1 MQKTEIWAVEYSR
14 ITGFFRSQPDVVRA
28 GSGFVSGSC
37 RITVTAL
44 EDRRLGSLRLPRT
57 LVMFEGGETSLS
69 TIYRRF
75 LLEFL
80 SAGG

>member
-14 ITGFFRSQPDVVRA
+14 IARFFRCQPDVVQTD
-28 GSGFVSGSC
+28 SGFLFGAC
-37 RITVTAL
+37 RIAVTAL
-44 EDRRLGSLRLPRT
+44 EYRRVGSMRLPRT
-57 LVMFEGGETSLS
+57 RVAFEGEESALR